1 MLRGKR
7 LADKVAGLATLPFT
21 ASTYRLVHARYADT
35 ALASIGSYR
44 FGGRYNPAAAF
55 EVLYLADSPL
65 TALQEVELLIR
76 RDERLFAVKG
86 SPRIL
91 LAVDVTLSRVL
102 DLTADN
108 VQKALN
114 TNVQELT
121 GSWLAM
127 NAGGHVAPTQRLGQ
141 VCHENGQIEALKAPS
156 ARDPQASNLAVFPDR
171 LVKTSRLR
179 VFDREGFIDA
189 QLSGGA

>member
-1 MLRGKR
+1 MLKGKR
-7 LADKVAGLATLPFT
+7 LAAKVAGLATLPCT
-21 ASTYRLVHARYADT
+21 ATAFRLIHAKYVDT

-44 FGGRYNPAAAF
+44 FGGRYNPASAF

-91 LAVDVTLSRVL
+91 LSVDVSLRRML
-102 DLTADN
+102 DLTDGRW
-108 VQKALN
+108 QKALN
-114 TNVQELT
+114 TNLQELT

-127 NAGGHVAPTQRLGQ
+127 NAAGHIAPTQTLGQ
-141 VCHENGQIEALKAPS
+141 VCYENGRIEALKVPS
-156 ARDPQASNLAVFPDR
+156 ARDAQAFNLAVFPDR
-171 LVKTSRLR
+171 LAETSWLR